1 MLLPRGNFT
10 LVYRSL
16 TEFMVAFN
24 NTNDFLKHSLR
35 TRRMSLNFIIVCLVI
50 NTFICF
56 VFYCTCRQTLSNILG
71 ESNEEVVT
79 KKDRAS

>member
-24 NTNDFLKHSLR
+24 NTNDLLFK
-35 TRRMSLNFIIVCLVI
+35 
-50 NTFICF
+50 TFAK
-56 VFYCTCRQTLSNILG
+56 N
-71 ESNEEVVT
+71 
-79 KKDRAS
+79 KKNVS